1 MKPNVIAALLLAIG
15 YAMFRLAPS
24 VPLPAP
30 APAPAPVV
38 APFTDLAGI
47 AQRLSREDRQALRDT
62 YLVLSR
68 SVASDPE
75 TDPVFIDTPAVR
87 RAHRAALLVVWRGV
101 LSNQAGEVAGLR
113 EALESALTERI
124 GSEEVPLNPALRA
137 TTAKALDD
145 IAASL
150 Q

>member
-15 YAMFRLAPS
+15 YAMFRLAPA
-24 VPLPAP
+24 VPLPSPTPVAP
-30 APAPAPVV
+30 VVV
-38 APFTDLAGI
+38 APFSGLADI
-47 AQRLSREDRQALRDT
+47 AQRLSKEDRQALKDA

-68 SVASDPE
+68 AVAADPE
-75 TDPVFIDTPAVR
+75 SDPVFVDTAAVR
-87 RAHRAALLVVWRGV
+87 RSHRAALLFVWRGV

-113 EALESALTERI
+113 EALESALAERI
-124 GSEEVPLNPALRA
+124 GTEEVPLNPTLRA
-137 TTAKALDD
+137 TTAKAFDD